1 MSIIS
6 KLFIGGESTSWWQ
19 FCCCWDDRKPLL
31 REERHLQFGTEKNS
45 TVPQRLPLFIKH
57 VAYHAFL
64 FRSGTC
70 TVYLP
75 DKFKGEES
83 LNHEFE
89 RWGCFMNN
97 FWYPNPSLLSQTY
110 KKVNL
115 NPLPTRAK
123 NTQQLATFFNDQSWF
138 IQATRT
144 TRLLMISYVWGRN
157 VLGRWLTS
165 HRTYIYILG
174 GQGIKS
180 QENKNS
186 SHLLKEHSYTII
198 NYLSPQKMCPVHVHL
213 R

>member
-6 KLFIGGESTSWWQ
+6 KLFVGGESTSLWQ
-19 FCCCWDDRKPLL
+19 FCWWQDDRKPLL
-31 REERHLQFGTEKNS
+31 REERYRQFGTKKNS

-75 DKFKGEES
+75 DKFKGEEC
-83 LNHEFE
+83 LNHEYE

-97 FWYPNPSLLSQTY
+97 FWYPNPSLLSQTC
-110 KKVNL
+110 KKANL

-144 TRLLMISYVWGRN
+144 TRLLVISWVADWPHTGRIC
-157 VLGRWLTS
+157 TS
-165 HRTYIYILG
+165 LVGKGLNLRKI
-174 GQGIKS
+174 
-180 QENKNS
+180 KNS
-186 SHLLKEHSYTII
+186 SHLRKEHSYAII
-198 NYLSPQKMCPVHVHL
+198 NYLCSQKMCPVHLHL